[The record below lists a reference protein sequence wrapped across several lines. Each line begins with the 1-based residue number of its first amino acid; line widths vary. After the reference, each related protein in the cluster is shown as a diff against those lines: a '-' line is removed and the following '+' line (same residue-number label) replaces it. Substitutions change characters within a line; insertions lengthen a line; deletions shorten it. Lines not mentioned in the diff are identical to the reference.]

1 MARNTNPSATKKGPG
16 RRHEQGYKRRLTKA
30 TPQAGADRWFEQHTN
45 PQRATKRALRRE
57 LGSARQVRKH
67 LKTWRREQIEAP
79 EAL

>member
-1 MARNTNPSATKKGPG
+1 MPRPFRGGRCDSGTQHQPERDQEGPG
-16 RRHEQGYKRRLTKA
+16 
-30 TPQAGADRWFEQHTN
+30 